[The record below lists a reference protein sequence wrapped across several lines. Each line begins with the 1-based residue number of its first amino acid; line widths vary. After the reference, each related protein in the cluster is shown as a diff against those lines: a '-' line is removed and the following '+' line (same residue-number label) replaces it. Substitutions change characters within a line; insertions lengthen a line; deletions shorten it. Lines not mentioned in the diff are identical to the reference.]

1 MSTENVS
8 FTSVKKLHI
17 LLEWMLYATAM
28 NYLDNNKKYNNII
41 LSR

>member
-17 LLEWMLYATAM
+17 LLERMFHATAM
-28 NYLDNNKKYNNII
+28 NYLDNKK
-41 LSR
+41 